1 MSRHNYRIIN
11 DIAQKKTA
19 ATSQFWKFTAAAGE
33 GGEAELILYGDIA
46 QRSWWND
53 SITPQKFSDELAALG
68 NISALKIRINSG
80 GGDVFAAT
88 AIYNRMIDLR
98 NKGVK
103 VTAVI
108 DGWAASAATLICMA
122 AESITISDT
131 GVFMIHNPKVGICDY
146 FEAKDLEKLVSELNT
161 VKTAMIAA
169 YVAKTGKTAE
179 DISAYLDAETWLDG
193 ASAVEEGFCTELVK
207 LNVTTTENS
216 GRLVVNAV
224 DMGDIDHIPV
234 KIAAKLGS
242 RKASAENNT
251 EAVPQAAQPVG
262 AINNSEENE
271 NMTLDELKAK
281 YPDLVDKIKS
291 EERKRIQ
298 DIEDAAVPGFEKI
311 VQDAKF
317 TNPVAAGDLA
327 LLICSEQ
334 KKLGAD
340 FLSKAREDAENSGVN
355 GVEGSSAPNADAKA
369 AEEKQFKDDLDAV
382 YGATK

>member
-1 MSRHNYRIIN
+1 MKYKITN
-11 DIAQKKTA
+11 DIIAKVKQEN
-19 ATSQFWKFTAAAGE
+19 SHFWKFVAAADKND
-33 GGEAELILYGDIA
+33 EAELVLYGDIA
-46 QRSWWND
+46 QHSWWND
-53 SITPQKFSDELAALG
+53 SITPQKFSDELADLG
-68 NISALKIRINSG
+68 DISALTIRINSG

-122 AESITISDT
+122 AESIAISDT

-146 FEAKDLEKLVSELNT
+146 FEAKDLEKLISELNT

-179 DISAYLDAETWLDG
+179 EISAYLDAETWLDG

-207 LNVTTTENS
+207 LNVTTIENS

-224 DMGDIDHIPV
+224 DMGAIDHIPV

-242 RKASAENNT
+242 MSASAENNT
-251 EAVPQAAQPVG
+251 EAVPQAAQPVD

-327 LLICSEQ
+327 LRICNEQ

-340 FLSKAREDAENSGVN
+340 FISNARADADNSGVN
-355 GVEGSSAPNADAKA
+355 GIENSAASDTDVKA

-382 YGATK
+382 YGATTK